1 MSEPDAAAVPHLPE
15 YDTRMAGHPVG
26 LLVLFFTELWERFS
40 YYGMRGILILYLTT
54 QIRNGGLG
62 LDVATA
68 GAIYGL
74 YTSMVY
80 LAGLPGGWLADR
92 VFGQRRAV
100 LIGGVLIAAGHFSL
114 ALQSLATFYSGL
126 GLIVAGTGL
135 LKPNISAMVGQMYAT
150 DDDRRDAGFTFFY
163 MGINFGALFGPLA
176 CGYLGEKIEWHY
188 GFGAAGVGMVIG
200 LVIYLAFGRVLGHA
214 GLEPAGSHT
223 PEEARRTRWTMLFGG
238 SAIGVAA
245 LAVVLLVAG
254 GVVSLVTVVQSFG
267 VVLLLVSAAFFV
279 ALFSQHWTRDE
290 RNRLVVIVVLFLA
303 AAIFWGG
310 YEQAGSSLNLFAK
323 NSTDLLLGGW
333 EIPASWFQS
342 VPAFYVLVL
351 SVVFTVLWT
360 VLGPRQPSSVAK
372 FALGLVFLGAGFVV
386 MVFAALRVADG
397 GRVGPSW
404 LLVTYFLHVTGEMCL
419 SPIGLSAVTKLAPAR
434 VTSTMMGVWF
444 LASSIGSLA
453 AGLAGGLYE
462 TLPLPTLF
470 GLSAVVAVLAGAL
483 LGLAVPWLR
492 KLTVRTHPSPEVE
505 QEFE

>member
-1 MSEPDAAAVPHLPE
+1 MSDLQTAAVLPDPSPD

-40 YYGMRGILILYLTT
+40 YYGMRGILILYLVATV
-54 QIRNGGLG
+54 QDGGLG

-100 LIGGVLIAAGHFSL
+100 LIGGVLIAAGHFTL

-135 LKPNISAMVGQMYAT
+135 LKPNISAMVGQMYAP

-176 CGYLGEKIEWHY
+176 CGYLGEKVEWHY

-200 LVIYLAFGRVLGHA
+200 LVIYLLFGRVLGHA
-214 GLEPAGSHT
+214 GLEPTGSDT
-223 PEEARRTRWTMLFGG
+223 PEEERRVRWTMLLGG
-238 SAIGVAA
+238 TAIGLAA
-245 LAVVLLVAG
+245 LVVVLLVTG
-254 GVVSLVTVVQSFG
+254 GIVSLVTVVQSFG
-267 VVLLLVSAAFFV
+267 LVLLVVSAAFFV
-279 ALFSQHWTRDE
+279 ALFSQHWTREE

-303 AAIFWGG
+303 ATIFWGG
-310 YEQAGSSLNLFAK
+310 YEQAGSSFNLFAK
-323 NSTDLLLGGW
+323 EYTDLTLGSR

-351 SVVFTVLWT
+351 SVVFTILWT
-360 VLGPRQPSSVAK
+360 VLGRRQPSSVAK
-372 FALGLVFLGAGFVV
+372 FALGLVFLGAGFAV
-386 MVFAALRVADG
+386 MIFAALEVADG
-397 GRVGPSW
+397 GKVGPGW
-404 LLVTYFLHVTGEMCL
+404 LLVTYLLHVTGEMCL

-444 LASSIGSLA
+444 LASSIGSLI
-453 AGLAGGLYE
+453 AGLAGGLFE
-462 TLPLPTLF
+462 TLPLPWLF
-470 GLSAVVAVLAGAL
+470 GIPTLVAVGAGVL
-483 LGLAVPWLR
+483 LGLAVPRLR
-492 KLTVRTHPSPEVE
+492 KLMGNVH
-505 QEFE
+505 